1 MALEAIVAM
10 VTGTLISHSMED
22 TYSPGFTEIC
32 GCQFPDSK
40 SITPAIYPHHS
51 VLWTKDFFF
60 IYFCDIPQ
68 HVISISISQTL

>member
-10 VTGTLISHSMED
+10 VTGTLISHSTED

-40 SITPAIYPHHS
+40 FILTQNLSLKLYILITVYCGQRIS
-51 VLWTKDFFF
+51 SS
-60 IYFCDIPQ
+60 
-68 HVISISISQTL
+68 SISVTFLSMLSQ